1 MKESRDRRGR
11 PVTIPG
17 GHTFSELGQGA
28 RFTSYVN
35 LRKNGQGH
43 LLGDKLSS
51 PITVEQPDHQIVTRY
66 RETLCAR
73 CSLGA
78 AT

>member
-11 PVTIPG
+11 PVNILG

-35 LRKNGQGH
+35 LHKNGQSH

-51 PITVEQPDHQIVTRY
+51 PNSVKQPDQQIVTHY
-66 RETLCAR
+66 RETLCER
-73 CSLGA
+73 CFLGI